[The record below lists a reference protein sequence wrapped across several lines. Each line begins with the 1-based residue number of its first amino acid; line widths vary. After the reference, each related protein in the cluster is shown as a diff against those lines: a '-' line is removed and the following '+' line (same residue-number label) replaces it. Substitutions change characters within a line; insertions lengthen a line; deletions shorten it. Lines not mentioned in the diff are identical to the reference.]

1 MFQNRG
7 PWLGQVPLVLGP
19 SSWGAGMVPLAPSS
33 PFAGAV
39 EWEEGRG
46 YVPYDPVGTPPYWGE
61 WGVHEGGG
69 VIGDCG
75 RVGPFATTEEA
86 FQAAGQAA
94 HEHGAELLPRD
105 GFAQVVDS
113 QGQAVGPIT

>member
-1 MFQNRG
+1 MNMMFENRG

-19 SSWGAGMVPLAPSS
+19 SSWGAGVGPPAPSS

-61 WGVHEGGG
+61 WGSPS
-69 VIGDCG
+69 DCG
-75 RVGPFATTEEA
+75 RVGPFDTIDEA
-86 FQAAGQAA
+86 FSAAAAAAG
-94 HEHGAELLPRD
+94 EHGATALPGD
-105 GFAQVVDS
+105 GWAQVKDS
-113 QGQAVGPIT
+113 RDKGVGPIT